1 MGNSLPAVRSINHK
15 YIVVGGEI
23 KMKVLITII
32 GICAATLLLWYI
44 YILMKG
50 DEQK

>member
-1 MGNSLPAVRSINHK
+1 
-15 YIVVGGEI
+15 
-23 KMKVLITII
+23 MKVLITII
-32 GICAATLLLWYI
+32 GVCAAALLLWYI